1 MAGPSFSP
9 NGNTVA
15 LSVTSVS
22 TSSQVPA
29 LSPINKIYAANAGAN
44 PVQLRFYVNTATGTA
59 TFPTTAAPSLGPVIN
74 AGDSQVFEIPN
85 ALVPQIGVGGFT
97 TTVTVAAI
105 ALTGTNAVY
114 LTPVV

>member
-15 LSVTSVS
+15 LSVTVA
-22 TSSQVPA
+22 SSSAQVPA
-29 LSPINKIYAANAGAN
+29 LSPINKIYAANSGAN
-44 PVQLRFYVNTATGTA
+44 PVQLRFYVNTSTGTA
-59 TFPTTAAPSLGPVIN
+59 TFPTVGSPSLGPVLN
-74 AGDSQVFEIPN
+74 AGDAQVFEIPN
-85 ALVPQIGVGGFT
+85 ALVPTIGIGGFT